1 MKFINLKLFRNERNL
16 TQRQLGEALQ
26 LSQSTI
32 SYLENGLQEATDYLL
47 QCIKSTFQVDNLD
60 GYIYERKTFHNPGVL
75 HLTSQEQKDIIFN
88 NDWDEIGPI
97 ETIEGFPVICKSGRI
112 NIAKDGTLLIDRN
125 TGTGFCLS
133 YYIICPDKFI
143 DSNLLLSMVD
153 KKWFDDEILEDF
165 KRAYYIGC
173 RIAGISPAHQL
184 KEESAPK
191 LLQ

>member
-1 MKFINLKLFRNERNL
+1 MKFINLRLFRKERKL

-26 LSQSTI
+26 LPQSTI
-32 SYLENGLQEATDYLL
+32 SYLENGLQEATGNLL
-47 QCIKSTFQVDNLD
+47 ECIKSTFQVNNLE

-75 HLTSQEQKDIIFN
+75 HLTSLEKKDVIFN
-88 NDWDEIGPI
+88 NDWNEMMPI
-97 ETIEGFPVICKSGRI
+97 DTIEGFAVICKSGRI

-125 TGTGFCLS
+125 TGIGYCQS
-133 YYIICPDKFI
+133 YYIICPNKFN
-143 DSNLLLSMVD
+143 DSNLLLSLID

-173 RIAGISPAHQL
+173 RIAGIFPTQQL
-184 KEESAPK
+184 KEEATSK